1 MSANYSQKE
10 ESKPSKKG
18 RKLYKG
24 ELTVEALRDEN
35 DAFRGTGGISEESQA
50 WGFKPA
56 FYDMETA
63 TVHPSKFPNG
73 SEAPMHVLDGLPA
86 ELIVSRQKNGKVN
99 SVKRGV
105 ISGFVQNNRFYT
117 REQAALATAQMRDR
131 TQMLSN
137 PEQHNQLLS
146 VWEKFVVDQSY
157 PSDFIRPVVED
168 SWRRCQQSHIDPE
181 LQHAPLIGDNSVLE
195 YRRFLQTDLMRAAQP
210 IMKRASEVLFRS
222 NSLILLADSEGLILD
237 IHADDN
243 VLSHASDINLIQGG
257 VWDEKTAGTNA
268 IGTALAAAEPVQL
281 YGAEHFCAGIKHWT
295 CSADVIRDPH
305 DGRVLGAVDLSG
317 LTDSYQSNALDFAI
331 MAARLIESNL
341 AKEYFKSRNHVIEAT
356 KTMFLGWKTEGLLAF
371 DRRGRLVKA
380 NNQAH
385 TTLKILG
392 ADLVLTPQ
400 CRLPALDLEMPDA
413 PAHTPSWLLE
423 QLRLPIELRGQRVG
437 TLVVLSAH
445 HK

>member
-1 MSANYSQKE
+1 
-10 ESKPSKKG
+10 
-18 RKLYKG
+18 
-24 ELTVEALRDEN
+24 
-35 DAFRGTGGISEESQA
+35 
-50 WGFKPA
+50 
-56 FYDMETA
+56 
-63 TVHPSKFPNG
+63 
-73 SEAPMHVLDGLPA
+73 
-86 ELIVSRQKNGKVN
+86 
-99 SVKRGV
+99 
-105 ISGFVQNNRFYT
+105 
-117 REQAALATAQMRDR
+117 
-131 TQMLSN
+131 
-137 PEQHNQLLS
+137 
-146 VWEKFVVDQSY
+146 
-157 PSDFIRPVVED
+157 
-168 SWRRCQQSHIDPE
+168 
-181 LQHAPLIGDNSVLE
+181 
-195 YRRFLQTDLMRAAQP
+195 
-210 IMKRASEVLFRS
+210 
-222 NSLILLADSEGLILD
+222 
-237 IHADDN
+237 

>member
-1 MSANYSQKE
+1 MSANDSLKK
-10 ESKPSKKG
+10 ESKPQKKG

-24 ELTVEALRDEN
+24 ELTVDALRDEN
-35 DAFRGTGGISEESQA
+35 DAFRGTGGISEENRTM
-50 WGFKPA
+50 GFKPA

-63 TVHPSKFPNG
+63 TIHASKFTNG
-73 SEAPMHVLDGLPA
+73 GEAPMHVLDGLPA
-86 ELIVSRQKNGKVN
+86 DLIVSRQQNGKVN
-99 SVKRGV
+99 SVKPGV
-105 ISGFVQNNRFYT
+105 IAGFVQRDRFYT
-117 REQAALATAQMRDR
+117 REQAALTTAQMRDR
-131 TQMLSN
+131 TQMLSD

-181 LQHAPLIGDNSVLE
+181 LQHAPLIADDSLLE

-222 NSLILLADSEGLILD
+222 DSLILLADSEGLILD

-243 VLSHASDINLIQGG
+243 VLSHATHINLIQGG

-268 IGTALAAAEPVQL
+268 IGTALATAEPVQL
-281 YGAEHFCAGIKHWT
+281 YGAEHFCSGIKHWT

-317 LTDSYQSNALDFAI
+317 LTDSYQRNALDFAI

-341 AKEYFKSRNHVIEAT
+341 AKEYLKSRNNVVEAT

-380 NNQAH
+380 NQQAH
-385 TTLKILG
+385 NTLKILG

-400 CRLPALDLEMPDA
+400 CRLPGLDLEMPGA
-413 PAHTPSWLLE
+413 PANAPSWLLD
-423 QLRLPIELRGQRVG
+423 QLRLPIELKGQTVG
-437 TLVVLSAH
+437 TLIVLSAQ